1 MTAPTDWQADLDE
14 RIAEACGEIHK
25 MTDAKADP
33 FAKAAPRPWLE
44 CGHDRG
50 GCDCG
55 QIWSLPAD
63 AHIATTLDKW
73 EGGTISRECR
83 IANAALIVA
92 AVNAF
97 NTEREQQIR
106 ELIAALR
113 RVSAELALHAGKG
126 APMKD
131 AAEKALNQA
140 GVALAAFPESE

>member
-1 MTAPTDWQADLDE
+1 MIKHEQGLL
-14 RIAEACGEIHK
+14 IEAWRRGELH
-25 MTDAKADP
+25 MTDTKDDP

-73 EGGTISRECR
+73 EGGTISHECR
-83 IANAALIVA
+83 IANAALIAA

-97 NTEREQQIR
+97 TPECAQQIR
-106 ELIAALR
+106 ELVRVAGE
-113 RVSAELALHAGKG
+113 VSATYAHMLSG
-126 APMKD
+126 PM
-131 AAEKALNQA
+131 AMLRQ
-140 GVALAAFPESE
+140 ALAPFRENK